1 MRITT
6 IEARIRDRGVSRM
19 PQTRDRP
26 LSTDSGPIGLIC
38 RSSRS
43 VPRSIPGNP
52 VATAPRAPATLSCAP
67 SRATTL
73 AQPPG
78 PRPAQHDNR
87 SPPAGRC
94 RVARDNHAL
103 HGNVHAERSD
113 CRVNQ
118 DPDHAAPPALR
129 RLPARP
135 DIRRAGR
142 GPRQTAHAPHA
153 GNDTARLAGAECQI
167 LHALRRGAVRGAGR
181 SKAPDG
187 PRRRTAEVPGE
198 EPASWRLSSADR
210 ARPGAP
216 PPNRGG
222 GSRSR
227 AARERPAPRAGR

>member
-1 MRITT
+1 MQVLS
-6 IEARIRDRGVSRM
+6 IRAALDPGQPGRH
-19 PQTRDRP
+19 RP
-26 LSTDSGPIGLIC
+26 PSA
-38 RSSRS
+38 
-43 VPRSIPGNP
+43 GNP
-52 VATAPRAPATLSCAP
+52 FMRALARDHTRPA
-67 SRATTL
+67 
-73 AQPPG
+73 PG

-187 PRRRTAEVPGE
+187 PRRRTSEVPGE

-210 ARPGAP
+210 ERPGAP